1 MGRRTAKLASDG
13 VAENRPAA
21 VGHVDVKGET
31 EEHAHGMKPVADDW
45 EYEAIKNPTLMIR
58 RTLRS
63 GQRVHFRGNVV
74 VVGDVN
80 PGAEITAAGDIVV
93 MGWLRGVAH
102 AGAYGN
108 ARAMV
113 SAFRLNPTQLRIAHL
128 IARAPDGVDEE
139 LPGVPE
145 FAEVR
150 EGHLVIDQWQANPS
164 GARG

>member
-1 MGRRTAKLASDG
+1 MSRRTTKQASEG
-13 VAENRPAA
+13 GPE
-21 VGHVDVKGET
+21 HVEARNLSTHVEPDERQAGTK
-31 EEHAHGMKPVADDW
+31 MVADDW
-45 EYEAIKNPTLMIR
+45 EYEALKHPTLMIR

-108 ARAMV
+108 DRAMV
-113 SAFRLNPTQLRIAHL
+113 SAFRLHPTQLRIAHL
-128 IARAPDGVDEE
+128 IARAPDGVDET
-139 LPGVPE
+139 LPDVPE

-150 EGHLVIDQWQANPS
+150 EGHLVIDQWQANPL
-164 GARG
+164 GARS

>member
-1 MGRRTAKLASDG
+1 MGRRTAKVPPDNSGGAEGEGKLVVSASLS
-13 VAENRPAA
+13 E
-21 VGHVDVKGET
+21 
-31 EEHAHGMKPVADDW
+31 DW
-45 EYEAIKNPTLMIR
+45 DYEAIKNPTLMIR

-108 ARAMV
+108 AHAMV

-128 IARAPDGVDEE
+128 IARAPDDAAEA
-139 LPGVPE
+139 VPDGPE
-145 FAEVR
+145 YAEVR
-150 EGHLVIDQWQANPS
+150 EGHLTIDQWQPNS
-164 GARG
+164 LGTRL

>member
-13 VAENRPAA
+13 LPQGSSLGHSGTEMESEPSSHNTQV
-21 VGHVDVKGET
+21 VG
-31 EEHAHGMKPVADDW
+31 DDW
-45 EYEAIKNPTLMIR
+45 EYEALKNPTLMIR

-63 GQRVHFRGNVV
+63 GQRVHFHGNVV

-108 ARAMV
+108 VRSMV

-128 IARAPDGVDEE
+128 IARAPDDVDEQ
-139 LPGVPE
+139 LPEVPE

-150 EGHLVIDQWQANPS
+150 EGHLVIDQWQTSQLGPRS
-164 GARG
+164 

>member
-1 MGRRTAKLASDG
+1 MGRRTVKLASDG
-13 VAENRPAA
+13 LPQDQGEEEPLSTA
-21 VGHVDVKGET
+21 VSGRRSRGTQTGGE
-31 EEHAHGMKPVADDW
+31 DW
-45 EYEAIKNPTLMIR
+45 DYEALKNPTLMIR

-63 GQRVHFRGNVV
+63 GQRVHFQGNVV

-108 ARAMV
+108 VRAMV

-128 IARAPDGVDEE
+128 IARAPDDVDEG
-139 LPGVPE
+139 LPEVPE

-150 EGHLVIDQWQANPS
+150 EGHLVIDQWQTNPLGTRS
-164 GARG
+164 